1 MSFVA
6 LCIFVAI
13 LSSTAGILSGLLIWH
28 LYEFGGDEL

>member
-13 LSSTAGILSGLLIWH
+13 LSSTAGTLIGLLIWH